1 MTEPI
6 AHSQGRVRRGLGL
19 IVAALLVGV
28 AWAGSTAR
36 AIAPEPS
43 PITRQWELDLEV
55 GPLRVVELT
64 LPGVGR
70 RSYYYAT
77 FTVTNDSGRDLF
89 LAPMWELGTD
99 QGEVMLSGKGVPDA
113 VTAELLRRLR
123 NPFLEDQISIL
134 GTIRQGEENA
144 RDGLV
149 VWPVGK
155 ETVKEV
161 SIYAIGFSG
170 ETKTITVRDAA
181 TGVRKPVVLRKTL
194 MCRHTIRGN
203 LLDERTRTEGGT
215 VLKRTTTRWILRKAE
230 TTVGADPQHA
240 KTGNRHSGQP
250 QATDHHED

>member
-6 AHSQGRVRRGLGL
+6 AHSTGQLRRGLGL
-19 IVAALLVGV
+19 IVAIALLAVGWPTQP
-28 AWAGSTAR
+28 ATAT
-36 AIAPEPS
+36 APEPS
-43 PITRQWELDLEV
+43 PISRQWELDLEV

-64 LPGVGR
+64 LPGVGKKA
-70 RSYYYAT
+70 YYYAT
-77 FTVTNDSGRDLF
+77 YTVTNESGRDLF

-155 ETVKEV
+155 TDVKEV

-170 ETKTITVRDAA
+170 ETKTITVRDAD
-181 TGVRKPVVLRKTL
+181 TGQRKPVVLRKTL

-203 LLDERTRTEGGT
+203 LLDERTRTEGGKK
-215 VLKRTTTRWILRKAE
+215 LQRTTTRWILRKAE
-230 TTVGADPQHA
+230 TTVGADPHRA
-240 KTGNRHSGQP
+240 KAADPDQP
-250 QATDHHED
+250 QAADRQ